1 MIRAA
6 LVLALVGVLMVL
18 WRRTVNEVPSRWQ
31 RSADVVEVLVL
42 GGLILIA
49 GLLAIR
55 NLMDPYAW
63 DFPVFYTV
71 AHNVIDGVSFYDPAA
86 LLPTFEEIQRTADV
100 PADWLT
106 DGFGFW
112 YAPPTALILA
122 PVGAFGYTE
131 ALGLQFVIQGA
142 MLVVSVILLHRVLP
156 LRGGAMGL
164 VEMGVLIMA
173 FRPVIEA
180 FVIGQIV
187 FGALLA
193 IVVALTTIRDRPV
206 VAGVALGIGALFK
219 HLLVI
224 PAVLVLAMGRART
237 TVAAGITMLGAA
249 AIAAVVFGIS
259 VYEEF
264 ATFGPSDRPPSIAL
278 DSVIQSLNGVMRR
291 TFDAVPASAGALDAT
306 MYPPYLVV
314 GGLLTLVTLA
324 IVWRVRDLP
333 ETTLLAFSFIVT
345 LSLIVYP
352 NTLYNTLALVLPA
365 IIVIVVSSKTTSI
378 PGPIT
383 LAVVMSTYLVVVS
396 WVVPGFLVLVI
407 VWTYLAVVLGRTSV
421 DVLDD
426 GVDEV
431 LDVRA

>member
-1 MIRAA
+1 
-6 LVLALVGVLMVL
+6 
-18 WRRTVNEVPSRWQ
+18 
-31 RSADVVEVLVL
+31 
-42 GGLILIA
+42 
-49 GLLAIR
+49 
-55 NLMDPYAW
+55 
-63 DFPVFYTV
+63 
-71 AHNVIDGVSFYDPAA
+71 
-86 LLPTFEEIQRTADV
+86 
-100 PADWLT
+100 
-106 DGFGFW
+106 
-112 YAPPTALILA
+112 
-122 PVGAFGYTE
+122 
-131 ALGLQFVIQGA
+131 
-142 MLVVSVILLHRVLP
+142 
-156 LRGGAMGL
+156 MGL